1 MYGATFLNT
10 KKRTSEAV
18 GSHFEKKRKPRGLID
33 RNLDEK
39 PSEISEE
46 PMKSFITKQK
56 ILRRSSSVWSTGSLP
71 EGPKKVLVN
80 KKQELAKNELARYSP
95 YGLASDK
102 VQLRGIKWA
111 RQELYF
117 ILHDENYNVISFRVL
132 VVIITLIVISTTFY
146 ILETLPSLS
155 KTANQKYFW
164 EVSELLITIL
174 FTIEYILRLIV
185 IRNVLLYIFKP
196 MNLVDLLSILPFYV
210 EIVLPGLPSTSLR
223 VLRVIRLAR
232 LGRMRHLLSE
242 YIEVMSTALRN
253 AADEAGPMMTLMILV
268 QVVLF
273 GSIVYAFENGHHDD
287 GDFNSIPN
295 TMWWAFV
302 TITTVGY
309 GDLSP
314 VTVLG
319 RTMGVLCMF
328 SGIVLMSICVIIIG
342 GNFEQAHQNMLTDKI
357 MMKQKLSADP
367 ALKNADAI
375 KHKDATLPEKKLSDI
390 FEHTDRVEQSISV
403 HTNPNGVLV
412 LRTQGQELKI
422 PVRNFKKKFGDVD
435 MRIGNMGI
443 ESDKSINGATS
454 QFPWLLR
461 SDLLNLLSEELLSN
475 VMVYLNDNDRFRLR
489 ELNFLFYKAYYSQ
502 SVSNINAIF
511 DFKRSINLSMR
522 DRVFSNVKFISILPN
537 EVTSLALASISV
549 HTFPNLRVFNARCR
563 VLSDGNLKWHRSGS
577 LSSLRHRSIQQFDV
591 CLSDVPA
598 SGHCLLELCRFPNL
612 KKLSITFEHPSKYPL
627 NCSHC
632 SLQTINLT
640 NGTLENKLDRKNFPA
655 LRKVHSCESRAIE
668 HYKHQSICP
677 K

>member
-1 MYGATFLNT
+1 MYGATFLNHS
-10 KKRTSEAV
+10 KRKSKAV
-18 GSHFEKKRKPRGLID
+18 ERHLEKKRKAIGLID

-39 PSEISEE
+39 PSGISEKPE
-46 PMKSFITKQK
+46 KSYITNAKTRHQK
-56 ILRRSSSVWSTGSLP
+56 IPRRSSLLWSTKSLP

-80 KKQELAKNELARYSP
+80 KRLELAKKELARYSP
-95 YGLASDK
+95 YGLAFDK

-111 RQELYF
+111 RQELFF

-132 VVIITLIVISTTFY
+132 AVIITLIVISTTFY
-146 ILETLPSLS
+146 ILETVPSLS

-185 IRNVLLYIFKP
+185 VRNVLLYIFQP

-232 LGRMRHLLSE
+232 FGRMRHLLSE

-319 RTMGVLCMF
+319 RTMGVFCMF
-328 SGIVLMSICVIIIG
+328 SGIILMSICVIIIG
-342 GNFEQAHQNMLTDKI
+342 GNFEQAHQNMLTDKA
-357 MMKQKLSADP
+357 MMKQKPPADP
-367 ALKNADAI
+367 DLKNADGI
-375 KHKDATLPEKKLSDI
+375 KHKCATLPETQLSHI
-390 FEHTDRVEQSISV
+390 LGNTDRVQRSKSV
-403 HTNPNGVLV
+403 STNPEGVLTV
-412 LRTQGQELKI
+412 LHTQGQELQI
-422 PVRNFKKKFGDVD
+422 TLRNCKKKFGDVD
-435 MRIGNMGI
+435 MRIGNLRIGA
-443 ESDKSINGATS
+443 EKATNGATS

-461 SDLLNLLSEELLSN
+461 SNLLNLPSEELLN
-475 VMVYLNDNDRFRLR
+475 DVIVYLNDNDRFRLR
-489 ELNFLFYKAYYSQ
+489 ELNALFYKAYYYQ
-502 SVSNINAIF
+502 SVSNMNAIF
-511 DFKRSINLSMR
+511 DFKRSINLAMR
-522 DRVFSNVKFISILPN
+522 DRVFSNVKVISILPE

-563 VLSDGNLKWHRSGS
+563 VLSDGNLKWHLSQS
-577 LSSLRHRSIQQFDV
+577 LASLRHRLIKQLDV

-598 SGHCLLELCRFPNL
+598 SGHCLLELCRFPSL
-612 KKLSITFEHPSKYPL
+612 KKLSITFEHPSKYPISS
-627 NCSHC
+627 SHC

-640 NGTLENKLDRKNFPA
+640 NGTLENKLDRQNFPA
-655 LRKVHSCESRAIE
+655 LQKVHAASFE
-668 HYKHQSICP
+668 P
-677 K
+677 

>member
-1 MYGATFLNT
+1 MYGATFLNQ
-10 KKRTSEAV
+10 KKRKSIE
-18 GSHFEKKRKPRGLID
+18 SHFEKKIKPKGLID
-33 RNLDEK
+33 RNMDEK
-39 PSEISEE
+39 SSDISEK
-46 PMKSFITKQK
+46 PKKSYSTNAKTGQQK
-56 ILRRSSSVWSTGSLP
+56 ISRRSSLLWSTSSLP
-71 EGPKKVLVN
+71 EGPKKILVN
-80 KKQELAKNELARYSP
+80 KQLELAKKELARFAP
-95 YGLASDK
+95 YGLALDK
-102 VQLRGIKWA
+102 VQLRGIRWA

-117 ILHDENYNVISFRVL
+117 ILHDENYNLISFRVL
-132 VVIITLIVISTTFY
+132 VAIIMLIVLSTTFY
-146 ILETLPSLS
+146 ILETVPSLS

-174 FTIEYILRLIV
+174 FTIEYILRLTV

-242 YIEVMSTALRN
+242 YIEVMSTALSN
-253 AADEAGPMMTLMILV
+253 AAEEAGPMMTLMILV

-273 GSIVYAFENGHHDD
+273 GSIVYAFENGHHND

-319 RTMGVLCMF
+319 RMMGVFCMF

-342 GNFEQAHQNMLTDKI
+342 GNFEQAHQSMLNDKAK
-357 MMKQKLSADP
+357 MKQKLPADP
-367 ALKNADAI
+367 SLKNADAI
-375 KHKDATLPEKKLSDI
+375 KHKYATLPETQFSDI
-390 FEHTDRVEQSISV
+390 FENTGREERTKSIS
-403 HTNPNGVLV
+403 TNPKGILKV
-412 LRTQGQELKI
+412 LRTQEQELQI
-422 PVRNFKKKFGDVD
+422 PFRNFKKKCGDVD
-435 MRIGNMGI
+435 IRIGNLGI
-443 ESDKSINGATS
+443 EAEKATNGATS
-454 QFPWLLR
+454 HFPWLLR
-461 SDLLNLLSEELLSN
+461 SNLLNLPSEELLN
-475 VMVYLNDNDRFRLR
+475 DVMVYLNDDDRFRLR
-489 ELNFLFYKAYYSQ
+489 ELNFLFYKAYYWQ
-502 SVSNINAIF
+502 NVSNVNAFF
-511 DFKRSINLSMR
+511 DFKRSINLAMR
-522 DRVFSNVKFISILPN
+522 DRVFSNVKVISILPN

-563 VLSDGNLKWHRSGS
+563 VLSDGNLKWHLSGS
-577 LSSLRHRSIQQFDV
+577 LASLRHRSIQQLDV

-612 KKLSITFEHPSKYPL
+612 IKLSITFEHPSKYPL
-627 NCSHC
+627 CCSHC

-640 NGTLENKLDRKNFPA
+640 NGTLKNNLDRQNFPA
-655 LRKVHSCESRAIE
+655 LRKVTAASLE
-668 HYKHQSICP
+668 Q
-677 K
+677 